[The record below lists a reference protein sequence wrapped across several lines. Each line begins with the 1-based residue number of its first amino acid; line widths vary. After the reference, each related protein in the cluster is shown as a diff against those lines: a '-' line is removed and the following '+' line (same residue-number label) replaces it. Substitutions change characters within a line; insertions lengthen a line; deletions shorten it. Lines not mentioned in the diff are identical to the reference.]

1 MNVLDKTLSYV
12 APRYAAKREQ
22 ARTEIERQRAVRQVA
37 SNLIGG
43 PGSNGRGYGK
53 HGASTTKSSMLFWQT
68 PAGDA
73 DVDIHQNIPKL
84 RERARDL
91 HAGTDIVAAAHKG
104 LRTNIVGTGLKLNTA
119 FDAKFLGLDTVRAE
133 KLRSSIQREW
143 ALWADTT
150 KCDAAGS
157 NDFYQLQ
164 ALAFISTMMS
174 GDVFGLL
181 PSIPRP
187 WSVYDLKINLIESDR
202 CSTPPDKGLNNPDKI
217 QSGVEVDAD
226 GMVVAYHF
234 SNRHPGSDYSSFTGA
249 NDWVRVEKY
258 GKRTGRVNVLHLFEA
273 ERPGQ
278 RRGIPVIAP
287 IIESLKQLSQYTSA
301 ELAAAVITSMY
312 TVFITTPADD
322 EGGSPFDGVGMD
334 DDDLDVADN
343 VPGASGDEIK
353 LGQGAIMRTDPG
365 EDVKFADPTRPN
377 PNYEAFVRAMLKQMA
392 AALELPYEILTKQFT
407 SSYSASR
414 GALLEAWK
422 MYRMR
427 RAWLSKSFC
436 QPIYEEW
443 FVEAVL
449 KGRIEA
455 PGIFDDPAIFA
466 AYTRAEWHGPSQ
478 GLLDPTKEVDAAV
491 TRIENN
497 MSTAERETAELNG
510 GSWEQNVQQR
520 AYEKSRLK
528 ELGLTEGGSGTMAAA
543 TPSPPPEG
551 DEDNDEDDE
560 DGEEGG
566 E

>member
-1 MNVLDKTLSYV
+1 MNIIDKAINFV
-12 APRYAAKREQ
+12 APGIAAKREQ
-22 ARTEIERQRAVRQVA
+22 ARTEVVRQQAVRQVT
-37 SNLIGG
+37 SQLISG

-53 HGASTTKSSMLFWQT
+53 HGASTTKSSMLFWNT

-73 DVDIHQNIPKL
+73 DVDIHQNVPKL

-143 ALWADTT
+143 ALWADTP
-150 KCDAAGS
+150 KCDAAGLS
-157 NDFYQLQ
+157 DFYQLQ

-174 GDVFGLL
+174 GDVFALM
-181 PSIPRP
+181 PSKPRR
-187 WSVYDLKINLIESDR
+187 WSTYDLKINLIESDR
-202 CSTPPDKGLNNPDKI
+202 CATPPDIAITDRDRI

-234 SNRHPGSDYSSFTGA
+234 SNRHPGAVGYNLTGA
-249 NDWVRVEKY
+249 NEWVRVEKY
-258 GKRTGRVNVLHLFEA
+258 GIRTGRVNVLHLFEA

-322 EGGSPFDGVGMD
+322 EGDSPFDGVGMD
-334 DDDLDVADN
+334 AGDLDGADYAA
-343 VPGASGDEIK
+343 GASGDEIK

-407 SSYSASR
+407 NSYSASR

-528 ELGLTEGGSGTMAAA
+528 ELGLTEGGSGAGQLA
-543 TPSPPPEG
+543 TPQNTPV
-551 DEDNDEDDE
+551 EDDE
-560 DGEEGG
+560 DGE
-566 E
+566 

>member
-1 MNVLDKTLSYV
+1 MNIIDKALNV
-12 APRYAAKREQ
+12 FAPGVAAKRERS
-22 ARTEIERQRAVRQVA
+22 RTEAVRQRAVRQVT
-37 SNLIGG
+37 SQLIGS

-73 DVDIHQNIPKL
+73 DTDIHQNIPKL

-91 HAGTDIVAAAHKG
+91 HMGTDIVAAAHKG
-104 LRTNIVGTGLKLNTA
+104 LRTNIVGTGLRLNPA
-119 FDAKFLGLDTVRAE
+119 FDVKFLGLSKTKAE
-133 KLRSSIQREW
+133 QLRSSIQREW

-150 KCDAAGS
+150 KCDAAGL

-164 ALAFISTMMS
+164 ALAFISTLMS
-174 GDVFGLL
+174 GDVFALM
-181 PSIPRP
+181 PSKPRK
-187 WSVYDLKINLIESDR
+187 WSVYDLKIHLIEADR
-202 CSTPPDKGLNNPDKI
+202 CATPPNQVITDREKI

-234 SNRHPGSDYSSFTGA
+234 SNRHPGADGYNLTGA
-249 NDWVRVEKY
+249 NEWVRVEKY
-258 GKRTGRVNVLHLFEA
+258 GARTGRVNVLHLFEA

-322 EGGSPFDGVGMD
+322 EGGTPFDGVGMD
-334 DDDLDVADN
+334 DEDLDEAEYT
-343 VPGASGDEIK
+343 PGATGDEIK

-491 TRIENN
+491 TRIQNN

-520 AYEKSRLK
+520 AYELSRLK
-528 ELGLTEGGSGTMAAA
+528 ELGLTEGASKPSAAPPE
-543 TPSPPPEG
+543 PSEEG
-551 DEDNDEDDE
+551 DEDNDD
-560 DGEEGG
+560 EEGG
-566 E
+566 D

>member
-1 MNVLDKTLSYV
+1 M
-12 APRYAAKREQ
+12 
-22 ARTEIERQRAVRQVA
+22 RQQAVRKVTN
-37 SNLIGG
+37 SFIGSV
-43 PGSNGRGYGK
+43 GSNGRGYGK
-53 HGASTTKSSMLFWQT
+53 HGASTTKSSMLFWKT
-68 PAGDA
+68 PVGDA
-73 DVDIHQNIPKL
+73 DTDIHQNVPKL

-91 HAGTDIVAAAHKG
+91 HMGSDIVAAAHKG
-104 LRTNIVGTGLKLNTA
+104 LRTNIVGTGLRLNPA
-119 FDAKFLGLDTVRAE
+119 FDASYLGLTKEQAE

-150 KCDAAGS
+150 KCDAAGL
-157 NDFYQLQ
+157 NDFYELQ
-164 ALAFISTMMS
+164 GLAFISTLMS
-174 GDVFGLL
+174 GDVFALMPKKERL
-181 PSIPRP
+181 
-187 WSVYDLKINLIESDR
+187 WSVYDLKVNLIEADR
-202 CSTPPDKGLNNPDKI
+202 CATPPDKVSIDRERI
-217 QSGVEVDAD
+217 QSGVEIDED

-234 SNRHPGSDYSSFTGA
+234 SNRHPGAGGYSLSGA
-249 NDWVRVEKY
+249 NEWVRVEKY

-278 RRGIPVIAP
+278 RRGIPIIAP
-287 IIESLKQLSQYTSA
+287 IIESLKQLSQYTNA

-322 EGGSPFDGVGMD
+322 EGGTPFDGVGMD
-334 DDDLDVADN
+334 DEDLDGVEDA
-343 VPGASGDEIK
+343 PGATGDEIK

-427 RAWLSKSFC
+427 RAWLSKTFC

-443 FVEAVL
+443 FVEAVS
-449 KGRIEA
+449 KGRIDA
-455 PGIFDDPAIFA
+455 PGILDDPAIFA

-478 GLLDPTKEVDAAV
+478 GLLDPTKEVAAAIS
-491 TRIENN
+491 RIEYN

-520 AYEKSRLK
+520 AYEKGRLA
-528 ELGLTEGGSGTMAAA
+528 ELGLTEGASS
-543 TPSPPPEG
+543 TPVRPSEPSDEG
-551 DEDNDEDDE
+551 DEDNND
-560 DGEEGG
+560 EEGG
-566 E
+566 EQN

>member
-1 MNVLDKTLSYV
+1 MNIIDKTLNIF
-12 APRYAAKREQ
+12 APGIAAKRER
-22 ARTEIERQRAVRQVA
+22 ARTEVVRQQAVRKVA
-37 SNLIGG
+37 NSIIGG
-43 PGSNGRGYGK
+43 SGSNGRGYGK

-68 PAGDA
+68 PVGDA
-73 DVDIHQNIPKL
+73 DTDIHQNVPKL

-91 HAGTDIVAAAHKG
+91 HMGSDIVAAAHKG
-104 LRTNIVGTGLKLNTA
+104 LRTNIVGTGLRLNPA
-119 FDAKFLGLDTVRAE
+119 FDASYLGLTKEQAE

-143 ALWADTT
+143 ALWAETT
-150 KCDAAGS
+150 KCDAAGL
-157 NDFYQLQ
+157 NDFYELQ
-164 ALAFISTMMS
+164 GLAFISTLMS
-174 GDVFGLL
+174 GDVFALL
-181 PSIPRP
+181 PSKKRP
-187 WSVYDLKINLIESDR
+187 WSVYDLKINLIEADR
-202 CSTPPDKGLNNPDKI
+202 CATPPDKDNLDRERI

-226 GMVVAYHF
+226 GMVAAYHF
-234 SNRHPGSDYSSFTGA
+234 SNRHPGAGGYSLSGA
-249 NDWVRVEKY
+249 NEWVRVEKY

-278 RRGIPVIAP
+278 RRGIPIIAP
-287 IIESLKQLSQYTSA
+287 IIESLKQLSQYTNA

-312 TVFITTPADD
+312 TVFITSPAEN
-322 EGGSPFDGVGMD
+322 EGGDPFDGVSMEEEE
-334 DDDLDVADN
+334 LDGVEN
-343 VPGASGDEIK
+343 TPGASGDEIK

-377 PNYEAFVRAMLKQMA
+377 PNYEAFVRALLKQIA

-427 RAWLSKSFC
+427 RAWLSKTFC

-443 FVEAVL
+443 FVEAVS
-449 KGRIEA
+449 KGRIDA

-478 GLLDPTKEVDAAV
+478 GLLDPTKEVAAAIA
-491 TRIENN
+491 RIEYN

-520 AYEKSRLK
+520 AYEKGRLA
-528 ELGLTEGGSGTMAAA
+528 ELGLTEGAEPV
-543 TPSPPPEG
+543 TPSEPSNAG
-551 DEDNDEDDE
+551 DENNDN
-560 DGEEGG
+560 GEGG
-566 E
+566 EQN

>member
-1 MNVLDKTLSYV
+1 MNIIDKALNV
-12 APRYAAKREQ
+12 FAPGIAAKREQ
-22 ARTEIERQRAVRQVA
+22 ARTEVVRQQAVRKVTN
-37 SNLIGG
+37 SLIGG
-43 PGSNGRGYGK
+43 AGSNGRGYGK

-68 PAGDA
+68 PVGDA
-73 DVDIHQNIPKL
+73 DTDIHQNVPKL

-91 HAGTDIVAAAHKG
+91 HMGSDIVAAAHKG
-104 LRTNIVGTGLKLNTA
+104 LRTNIVGTGLRLNPA
-119 FDAKFLGLDTVRAE
+119 FDADYLGLTKEQAE

-143 ALWADTT
+143 ALWAETT
-150 KCDAAGS
+150 KCDAAGL
-157 NDFYQLQ
+157 NDFYELQ
-164 ALAFISTMMS
+164 GLAFISTLMS
-174 GDVFGLL
+174 GDVFALL
-181 PSIPRP
+181 PSKPRP
-187 WSVYDLKINLIESDR
+187 WSVYDLKVNLIEADR
-202 CSTPPDKGLNNPDKI
+202 CATPPDKVNVDRERI

-234 SNRHPGSDYSSFTGA
+234 SNRHPGAGGYSLSGA
-249 NDWVRVEKY
+249 NEWVRVEKY

-287 IIESLKQLSQYTSA
+287 IIESLKQLSQYTNA

-322 EGGSPFDGVGMD
+322 EGGAPFEGVGMD
-334 DDDLDVADN
+334 DEDLDGTEIA
-343 VPGASGDEIK
+343 PGATGDEIK

-427 RAWLSKSFC
+427 RAWLSKTFC

-443 FVEAVL
+443 FVEAVS
-449 KGRIEA
+449 KGRIDA

-466 AYTRAEWHGPSQ
+466 AYTKAEWHGPSQ
-478 GLLDPTKEVDAAV
+478 GLLDPTKEVQAAV
-491 TRIENN
+491 MRIDNN
-497 MSTAERETAELNG
+497 LSTGTRETAEING
-510 GSWEQNVQQR
+510 GSWEDNVQQR
-520 AYEKSRLK
+520 AYEQTRLK
-528 ELGLTEGGSGTMAAA
+528 KLGLVPAAS
-543 TPSPPPEG
+543 TPVTLSEPSDEG
-551 DEDNDEDDE
+551 DEDNDD
-560 DGEEGG
+560 EEGG
-566 E
+566 EQN

>member
-1 MNVLDKTLSYV
+1 MNIIDKALNVIAPGV
-12 APRYAAKREQ
+12 AVKREQ
-22 ARTEIERQRAVRQVA
+22 ARTEVARQQATRKVVK
-37 SNLIGG
+37 SFI
-43 PGSNGRGYGK
+43 GSNGSNGKGYGK

-68 PAGDA
+68 PVGDA
-73 DVDIHQNIPKL
+73 DSDIHQNLGKL

-91 HAGTDIVAAAHKG
+91 HMGSDIVAAAHKG
-104 LRTNIVGTGLKLNTA
+104 LRTNIVGTGLRLNPA
-119 FDAKFLGLDTVRAE
+119 FDVKFLGLTTEQAE

-143 ALWADTT
+143 ALWAETS
-150 KCDAAGS
+150 KCDAAGL
-157 NDFYQLQ
+157 NDFYELQ
-164 ALAFISTMMS
+164 GLAFISTLMS
-174 GDVFGLL
+174 GDVFSLL
-181 PSIPRP
+181 PTIPRKF
-187 WSVYDLKINLIESDR
+187 SVYDLKINLVEADR
-202 CSTPPDKGLNNPDKI
+202 CATPNNVASVDRDRI
-217 QSGVEVDAD
+217 QSGVEVDSD

-234 SNRHPGSDYSSFTGA
+234 SNRHPGADGSNLQGA
-249 NDWVRVEKY
+249 NEWVRVDKY
-258 GKRTGRVNVLHLFEA
+258 GSRTGRTNVLHLFEA

-287 IIESLKQLSQYTSA
+287 IIESLKQLSQYTNA

-322 EGGSPFDGVGMD
+322 EGSDPFSGVGMESPDTDGLQD
-334 DDDLDVADN
+334 DPN
-343 VPGASGDEIK
+343 VTGEEIK

-427 RAWLSKSFC
+427 RAWLSKTFC

-443 FVEAVL
+443 FVEAVT
-449 KGRIEA
+449 KGRIDA

-466 AYTRAEWHGPSQ
+466 AYTQAEWHGPSQ
-478 GLLDPTKEVDAAV
+478 GLLDPTKEVAAAV
-491 TRIENN
+491 TRIEYN
-497 MSTAERETAELNG
+497 MSTAQRETAELNG

-520 AYEKSRLK
+520 AYEKARLA
-528 ELGLTEGGSGTMAAA
+528 ELGLSEGAAPA
-543 TPSPPPEG
+543 PPTPSEPLDKG
-551 DEDNDEDDE
+551 DEDNDE
-560 DGEEGG
+560 EGG

>member
-1 MNVLDKTLSYV
+1 MNILDKALNV
-12 APRYAAKREQ
+12 FAPGIAAKREQ
-22 ARTEIERQRAVRQVA
+22 ARTEVVRQQAVRKVTN
-37 SNLIGG
+37 SFIGRV
-43 PGSNGRGYGK
+43 GSNGRGYGK
-53 HGASTTKSSMLFWQT
+53 HGASTTKASMLFWQT
-68 PAGDA
+68 PVGDA
-73 DVDIHQNIPKL
+73 NTDIHQNVPKL

-91 HAGTDIVAAAHKG
+91 HMGSDIVAAAHKG
-104 LRTNIVGTGLKLNTA
+104 LRTNIVGTGLRLNPA
-119 FDAKFLGLDTVRAE
+119 FDASYLGLSKEQAE

-150 KCDAAGS
+150 KCDAAGL
-157 NDFYQLQ
+157 NDFYELQ
-164 ALAFISTMMS
+164 GLAFISTLMS
-174 GDVFGLL
+174 GDVFALM
-181 PSIPRP
+181 PSKPRK
-187 WSVYDLKINLIESDR
+187 WSVYNLKVNLIEADR
-202 CSTPPDKGLNNPDKI
+202 CATPPDKVITDRERI

-226 GMVVAYHF
+226 GMVSAYYF
-234 SNRHPGSDYSSFTGA
+234 SNRHPGAGGYNLSGA
-249 NDWVRVEKY
+249 NEWVRVEKY

-287 IIESLKQLSQYTSA
+287 IIESLKQLSQYTNA

-322 EGGSPFDGVGMD
+322 EGGTPFDGVGMD
-334 DDDLDVADN
+334 GEDLDGVED
-343 VPGASGDEIK
+343 VPGATGDEIK

-427 RAWLSKSFC
+427 RAWLSKTFC

-443 FVEAVL
+443 FVEAVS
-449 KGRIEA
+449 KGRIDA

-466 AYTRAEWHGPSQ
+466 AYTKAEWHGPSQ
-478 GLLDPTKEVDAAV
+478 GLLDPTKEVQAAV
-491 TRIENN
+491 MRMDNN
-497 MSTAERETAELNG
+497 LSTGTRETAEING
-510 GSWEQNVQQR
+510 GSWEDNVQQR
-520 AYEKSRLK
+520 AYEQNRLK
-528 ELGLTEGGSGTMAAA
+528 KLGLVPA
-543 TPSPPPEG
+543 TSTPVTTAEPSDEG
-551 DEDNDEDDE
+551 DEDNDD
-560 DGEEGG
+560 EEGG
-566 E
+566 EQN

>member
-1 MNVLDKTLSYV
+1 MNIIDKALNV
-12 APRYAAKREQ
+12 FAPGIAAKREQ
-22 ARTEIERQRAVRQVA
+22 ARTEVVRQQAVRKVT
-37 SNLIGG
+37 NRLIGG
-43 PGSNGRGYGK
+43 SGSNGRGYGK

-68 PAGDA
+68 PVGDA
-73 DVDIHQNIPKL
+73 DTDIHQNVPKL
-84 RERARDL
+84 RDRARDL
-91 HAGTDIVAAAHKG
+91 HMGSDIVAAAHKG
-104 LRTNIVGTGLKLNTA
+104 LRTNIVGTGLRLNPA
-119 FDAKFLGLDTVRAE
+119 FDASYLGLTKEQAE

-150 KCDAAGS
+150 KCDAGGL
-157 NDFYQLQ
+157 NDFYELQ
-164 ALAFISTMMS
+164 GLAFISTLMS
-174 GDVFGLL
+174 GDVFALM
-181 PSIPRP
+181 PKKERP
-187 WSVYDLKINLIESDR
+187 WSVYDLKVNLIEADR
-202 CSTPPDKGLNNPDKI
+202 CATPPDKVNLDRERI

-234 SNRHPGSDYSSFTGA
+234 SNRHPGAGGYSLSGA

-278 RRGIPVIAP
+278 RRGIPIIAP
-287 IIESLKQLSQYTSA
+287 IIESLKQLSQYTNA

-312 TVFITTPADD
+312 TVFITTPTDD
-322 EGGSPFDGVGMD
+322 EGGAPFEGVGMD
-334 DDDLDVADN
+334 DEDLDGTEN
-343 VPGASGDEIK
+343 VPGATGDEIK

-427 RAWLSKSFC
+427 RSWLSKTFC

-443 FVEAVL
+443 FVEAVS
-449 KGRIEA
+449 KGRIDA

-478 GLLDPTKEVDAAV
+478 GLLDPTKEVAAAIS
-491 TRIENN
+491 RIEYN

-520 AYEKSRLK
+520 AYEKGRLA
-528 ELGLTEGGSGTMAAA
+528 ELGLTEGASSIPV
-543 TPSPPPEG
+543 TPSEPSDEG
-551 DEDNDEDDE
+551 DEDNDD
-560 DGEEGG
+560 EEGG
-566 E
+566 EQN

>member
-1 MNVLDKTLSYV
+1 MNVLDKTISYF

-22 ARTEIERQRAVRQVA
+22 ARTEIIRQQAVRQVTNQLVGSSA
-37 SNLIGG
+37 
-43 PGSNGRGYGK
+43 SNGRGYGK
-53 HGASTTKSSMLFWQT
+53 HGASTTKSSMLFWST

-73 DVDIHQNIPKL
+73 DTDIHQNIPKL

-91 HAGTDIVAAAHKG
+91 HMGTDIVAAAHKG
-104 LRTNIVGTGLKLNTA
+104 LRTNIVGTGLRLNPA
-119 FDAKFLGLDTVRAE
+119 FDAKFLGMDETNAE
-133 KLRSSIQREW
+133 ELRSSIQREW
-143 ALWADTT
+143 SLWADTT
-150 KCDAAGS
+150 KCDAAGL

-174 GDVFGLL
+174 GDVFALM
-181 PSIPRP
+181 PVKKRP
-187 WSVYDLKINLIESDR
+187 WSIYDLKVNLIESDR
-202 CSTPPDKGLNNPDKI
+202 CATPTDVPITDRDRI
-217 QSGVEVDAD
+217 QSGVEVDGD
-226 GMVVAYHF
+226 GMVTAYHF
-234 SNRHPGSDYSSFTGA
+234 SNRHPGADGYNLTGA
-249 NDWVRVEKY
+249 DEWVRVEKY
-258 GKRTGRVNVLHLFEA
+258 GKRTSRVNVLHLFEA

-312 TVFITTPADD
+312 TVFITTPADE

-334 DDDLDVADN
+334 DDDLDGTDYA
-343 VPGASGDEIK
+343 PGTTGDEIK

-427 RAWLSKSFC
+427 RSWLSKTFC

-449 KGRIEA
+449 KGRISA

-466 AYTRAEWHGPSQ
+466 AYTKAEWHGPSQ

-491 TRIENN
+491 KRMENN
-497 MSTAERETAELNG
+497 LSTATRETAEING
-510 GSWEQNVQQR
+510 GSWEDNVRQR
-520 AYEKSRLK
+520 AYEKTRLK
-528 ELGLTEGGSGTMAAA
+528 ELGLSESTSVSTTPVTQSEPSEEGN
-543 TPSPPPEG
+543 
-551 DEDNDEDDE
+551 EDNDD
-560 DGEEGG
+560 EEGG

>member
-1 MNVLDKTLSYV
+1 MNIIDRTLSFI
-12 APRYAAKREQ
+12 APGIAVKREK
-22 ARTEIERQRAVRQVA
+22 ARTEIVRQQAVRNVTSQ
-37 SNLIGG
+37 LIGSS
-43 PGSNGRGYGK
+43 GSNGRGYGK
-53 HGASTTKSSMLFWQT
+53 HGASSSKSSMLFWQT

-73 DVDIHQNIPKL
+73 DVDIHQNVPKL

-91 HAGTDIVAAAHKG
+91 HMGTDIVAAAHKG
-104 LRTNIVGTGLKLNTA
+104 LRTNIVGTGLRLNPS
-119 FDAKFLGLDTVRAE
+119 FDAKFLGLNEVKAE
-133 KLRSSIQREW
+133 ELRSAIQREW
-143 ALWADTT
+143 SLWADTT
-150 KCDAAGS
+150 KCDAAGLS
-157 NDFYQLQ
+157 DFYQLQ

-174 GDVFGLL
+174 GDVFALM
-181 PSIPRP
+181 PSKKRP
-187 WSVYDLKINLIESDR
+187 WSIYDLKVNLIEADR
-202 CSTPPDKGLNNPDKI
+202 CATPPEKTVIDRDLI

-226 GMVVAYHF
+226 GMVTAYHF
-234 SNRHPGSDYSSFTGA
+234 SNRHPGADGYNLTGA
-249 NDWVRVEKY
+249 NEWVRVEKY

-312 TVFITTPADD
+312 TVFITTPADE

-334 DDDLDVADN
+334 DDDLDGTDN
-343 VPGASGDEIK
+343 VPGSNGDEIK

-427 RAWLSKSFC
+427 RSWLSKTFC

-449 KGRIEA
+449 KGRIAA

-466 AYTRAEWHGPSQ
+466 AYTKAEWHGPSQ

-491 TRIENN
+491 KRMENN
-497 MSTAERETAELNG
+497 LSTATRETAEING
-510 GSWEQNVQQR
+510 GSWEDNVRQR
-520 AYEKSRLK
+520 AYEKTRLK
-528 ELGLTEGGSGTMAAA
+528 ELGLTESPSGSA
-543 TPSPPPEG
+543 TPVMPSEPSKEG
-551 DEDNDEDDE
+551 DADNDD
-560 DGEEGG
+560 EEGG

>member
-1 MNVLDKTLSYV
+1 MNIIDKALNV
-12 APRYAAKREQ
+12 FAPGIAAKREQ
-22 ARTEIERQRAVRQVA
+22 ARTEVVRQQAVRKVTN
-37 SNLIGG
+37 SLIGSV
-43 PGSNGRGYGK
+43 GSNGRGYGK

-68 PAGDA
+68 PVGDA
-73 DVDIHQNIPKL
+73 DTDIHQNVPKL

-91 HAGTDIVAAAHKG
+91 HMGSDIVAAAHKG
-104 LRTNIVGTGLKLNTA
+104 LRTNIVGTGLRLNPA
-119 FDAKFLGLDTVRAE
+119 FDASYLGLSKEQAE

-143 ALWADTT
+143 ALWAETT
-150 KCDAAGS
+150 KCDAAGL
-157 NDFYQLQ
+157 NDFYELQ
-164 ALAFISTMMS
+164 GLAFISTLMS
-174 GDVFGLL
+174 GDVFALM
-181 PSIPRP
+181 PKKERP
-187 WSVYDLKINLIESDR
+187 WSVYDLKVNLIEADR
-202 CSTPPDKGLNNPDKI
+202 CSTPPDKVLTDRERI

-226 GMVVAYHF
+226 GMVIAYHF
-234 SNRHPGSDYSSFTGA
+234 SNRHPGAGGYSLSGA

-278 RRGIPVIAP
+278 RRGVPVIAP
-287 IIESLKQLSQYTSA
+287 IIESLKQLSQYTNA

-322 EGGSPFDGVGMD
+322 EGGTPFDGVGMD
-334 DDDLDVADN
+334 DEDLDGTEN
-343 VPGASGDEIK
+343 VLGASGDEIK

-427 RAWLSKSFC
+427 RAWLSKTFC

-443 FVEAVL
+443 FVEAVS
-449 KGRIEA
+449 KGRIDA

-478 GLLDPTKEVDAAV
+478 GLLDPTKEVAAAIS
-491 TRIENN
+491 RIEYN

-520 AYEKSRLK
+520 AYEKGRLA
-528 ELGLTEGGSGTMAAA
+528 ELGLTEGVSSTPV
-543 TPSPPPEG
+543 TPSEPS
-551 DEDNDEDDE
+551 DEDDE
-560 DGEEGG
+560 DNDDEEGG
-566 E
+566 EQN

>member
-1 MNVLDKTLSYV
+1 MSFIDKTLNII
-12 APRYAAKREQ
+12 APGIAAKREQ
-22 ARTEIERQRAVRQVA
+22 AKTEIVRQQAVRAVTSQ
-37 SNLIGG
+37 LIGSH
-43 PGSNGRGYGK
+43 GSNGRGYGK

-73 DVDIHQNIPKL
+73 DVDIHQNVPKL

-91 HAGTDIVAAAHKG
+91 HMGTDIVAAAHKG
-104 LRTNIVGTGLKLNTA
+104 LRTNIVGTGLRLNPA
-119 FDAKFLGLDTVRAE
+119 FDAKFLGLDEVKAE
-133 KLRSSIQREW
+133 ELRSSIQREW
-143 ALWADTT
+143 SLWADTT
-150 KCDAAGS
+150 KCDAAGLS
-157 NDFYQLQ
+157 DFYQLQ

-174 GDVFGLL
+174 GDVFALM
-181 PSIPRP
+181 PIKKRQ
-187 WSVYDLKINLIESDR
+187 WSVYDLKVNLIEADR
-202 CSTPPDKGLNNPDKI
+202 CATPPEKVLKDREMI

-234 SNRHPGSDYSSFTGA
+234 SNRHPGADGYSLSGTD
-249 NDWVRVEKY
+249 DWVRVEKY

-287 IIESLKQLSQYTSA
+287 IIESLKQLSQYTNA

-312 TVFITTPADD
+312 TVFITTPSDD
-322 EGGSPFDGVGMD
+322 EGDSPFDGVGMD
-334 DDDLDVADN
+334 DDDLDGSEN
-343 VPGASGDEIK
+343 VPGSSGDEIK

-427 RAWLSKSFC
+427 RSWLSKSFC

-449 KGRIEA
+449 KGRIKA

-466 AYTRAEWHGPSQ
+466 AHTKAEWHGPSQ

-491 TRIENN
+491 KRMDNN
-497 MSTAERETAELNG
+497 LSTATRETAEING
-510 GSWEQNVQQR
+510 GSWEDNVRQR
-520 AYEKSRLK
+520 AYEKTRLK
-528 ELGLTEGGSGTMAAA
+528 ELGLTESSSVSATSVTPPKPSG
-543 TPSPPPEG
+543 EG
-551 DEDNDEDDE
+551 EEDNDD
-560 DGEEGG
+560 EEGG
-566 E
+566 D

>member
-1 MNVLDKTLSYV
+1 MNIIDKTLNLI
-12 APRYAAKREQ
+12 APGIAAKREQ
-22 ARTEIERQRAVRQVA
+22 ARTEIVRQQAVRNVTSQ
-37 SNLIGG
+37 LIGG
-43 PGSNGRGYGK
+43 SGSNGRGYGK

-73 DVDIHQNIPKL
+73 DVDIHQNVPKL

-91 HAGTDIVAAAHKG
+91 HMGTDIVAAAHKG
-104 LRTNIVGTGLKLNTA
+104 LRTNIVGTGLRLNPS
-119 FDAKFLGLDTVRAE
+119 FDAKFLGLDEVKAE
-133 KLRSSIQREW
+133 ELRSTIQREW
-143 ALWADTT
+143 SLWADTT
-150 KCDAAGS
+150 KCDAAGLS
-157 NDFYQLQ
+157 DFYQLQ

-174 GDVFGLL
+174 GDVFALM
-181 PSIPRP
+181 PSKNRP
-187 WSVYDLKINLIESDR
+187 WSVYDLKVNLIEADR
-202 CSTPPDKGLNNPDKI
+202 CATPPDKVITDRDRV
-217 QSGVEVDAD
+217 QSGVEVDDD

-234 SNRHPGSDYSSFTGA
+234 SNRHPGADGYNLTGA
-249 NDWVRVEKY
+249 NEWVRVEKY

-322 EGGSPFDGVGMD
+322 EGSTPFDGVGMD
-334 DDDLDVADN
+334 DDDLDGADN
-343 VPGASGDEIK
+343 VPGSTGDEIK

-427 RAWLSKSFC
+427 RSWLSKTFC

-449 KGRIEA
+449 KGRINA

-466 AYTRAEWHGPSQ
+466 AYTKAEWHGPSQ

-491 TRIENN
+491 KRMDNN
-497 MSTAERETAELNG
+497 LSTATRETAEING
-510 GSWEQNVQQR
+510 GSWEDNVRQR
-520 AYEKSRLK
+520 AYEKSRLR
-528 ELGLTEGGSGTMAAA
+528 ELGLTESPAGSSTTVAPPD
-543 TPSPPPEG
+543 PSKEG
-551 DEDNDEDDE
+551 DEDNDD
-560 DGEEGG
+560 EEGG
-566 E
+566 D